1 MKVRFLQ
8 SISGT
13 LFHYRQGS
21 VVDLPANEATGYIK
35 AGYCEA
41 VPEPPKTRAKKA
53 VKKSTKKET
62 R

>member
-1 MKVRFLQ
+1 
-8 SISGT
+8 
-13 LFHYRQGS
+13 
-21 VVDLPANEATGYIK
+21 VDLPANEATGYIK

-41 VPEPPKTRAKKA
+41 VAEPPKTRAKKA